1 MYCEKC
7 GNKLIVDAKFCNK
20 CGFHLAETM
29 PDNVSEA
36 ISNDLVVE
44 RRNNKV
50 LWVIFTVIGG
60 LILIVFFANYYDNS
74 SGKNVDSAVIT
85 KQVSPTS
92 NDENVEISKVYNQD
106 SIVSS
111 VVNILCDSDNES
123 NGGSGTIIES
133 DGIILTNNHIIPQ
146 DKKNNPL
153 VEHCIVT
160 LPDDQGKVKEIYYG
174 EPIVIPGLSS
184 DYDLAFIKISSAY
197 TDDTGESYGTYPRV
211 FPSFL
216 PGGCEND
223 SPKLG
228 EKVTVFGYPAIS
240 GGGYYLTIT
249 DGIVSSLPNDGTI
262 FTSAKVNHG
271 SSGGL
276 AVDKNGCMIGIP
288 AMISGDENESL
299 GVIISNDV
307 IMEFINNLQT
317 MFDE

>member
-20 CGFHLAETM
+20 CGFHLAEAI
-29 PDNVSEA
+29 PDNASA
-36 ISNDLVVE
+36 TFKKDFVVVK
-44 RRNNKV
+44 RNNKV
-50 LWVIFTVIGG
+50 LWITIAIIGG
-60 LILIVFFANYYDNS
+60 LVLIGFFSDYYDNS
-74 SGKNVDSAVIT
+74 SSKNVDSEVIT
-85 KQVSPTS
+85 KQASPML
-92 NDENVEISKVYNQD
+92 NEENVAISKSYNQD

-111 VVNILCDSDNES
+111 VVNILCDSDNS
-123 NGGSGTIIES
+123 SSGGSGTIIES

-160 LPDDQGKVKEIYYG
+160 LPDDQGKIKEIYYG
-174 EPIVIPGLSS
+174 EPIIIPGLS
-184 DYDLAFIKISSAY
+184 DEYDLAFIKISGAY
-197 TDDTGESYGTYPRV
+197 TDDTGENYGAYPKT

-216 PGGCEND
+216 PDGCEND
-223 SPKLG
+223 EPKLG

-299 GVIISNDV
+299 GVIISNNV
-307 IMEFINNLQT
+307 IMEFINKLQT
-317 MFDE
+317 LLDK

>member
-1 MYCEKC
+1 M
-7 GNKLIVDAKFCNK
+7 
-20 CGFHLAETM
+20 
-29 PDNVSEA
+29 
-36 ISNDLVVE
+36 
-44 RRNNKV
+44 
-50 LWVIFTVIGG
+50 
-60 LILIVFFANYYDNS
+60 VFFANYNDNS
-74 SGKNVDSAVIT
+74 TDKNVDSAVVA
-85 KQVSPTS
+85 KEVSPIS
-92 NDENVEISKVYNQD
+92 NDENVETSKAYNQD

-123 NGGSGTIIES
+123 SGGSGTIIES

-160 LPDDQGKVKEIYYG
+160 LPDDQGKIKEIYYG
-174 EPIVIPGLSS
+174 EPIIIPGLSS

-197 TDDTGESYGTYPRV
+197 TDDTGENYGAYPRV

-276 AVDKNGCMIGIP
+276 AVDKSGCMIGIP

-307 IMEFINNLQT
+307 IMEFINKLQT
-317 MFDE
+317 LLDK

>member
-7 GNKLIVDAKFCNK
+7 GNKLIMDAKFCNK
-20 CGFHLAETM
+20 CGFHLAGAIL
-29 PDNVSEA
+29 DNVIVAVSK
-36 ISNDLVVE
+36 DLVVE
-44 RRNNKV
+44 KRNNKV
-50 LWVIFTVIGG
+50 LWVIFIIIGVLV
-60 LILIVFFANYYDNS
+60 LIGFFVDYYDNS
-74 SGKNVDSAVIT
+74 SSKNVDSAVIT
-85 KQVSPTS
+85 KQTSPIS
-92 NDENVEISKVYNQD
+92 NDENAEIPKSYNQD

-111 VVNILCDSDNES
+111 VVNILCDGDNES
-123 NGGSGTIIES
+123 SGGSGTIIES

-153 VEHCIVT
+153 VEYCIVT

-174 EPIVIPGLSS
+174 EPIIIPVLSS
-184 DYDLAFIKISSAY
+184 EYDLAFIKISSAY
-197 TDDTGESYGTYPRV
+197 TDDIGENYGAYPRV

-216 PGGCEND
+216 PAGCEND

-249 DGIVSSLPNDGTI
+249 DGVVSSLPNDGTI

-307 IMEFINNLQT
+307 IMEFINKLQT
-317 MFDE
+317 LLDK